1 MASSCLG
8 DRKQVQ
14 DARFDTAK
22 GKEPFQGKFV
32 VIVEGFAR

>member
-14 DARFDTAK
+14 DAQFDSHLT
-22 GKEPFQGKFV
+22 V
-32 VIVEGFAR
+32 VKKKVFIGTRKQ

>member
-1 MASSCLG
+1 MASSCLR

-14 DARFDTAK
+14 DEL
-22 GKEPFQGKFV
+22 KEAFQGKFV